1 MIPLRVLTIA
11 ANTVREALR
20 ERLLYNLVAFAVV
33 LTAGSLGISL
43 LTLGDQTRI
52 IADVGTGSAQ
62 IFGTLIA
69 VFVGIALVSREL
81 ERRTSYAILAR
92 PVSRAEFVV
101 GKYLGLLATLGL
113 NLAVMAAA
121 TAAVLVVHRGD
132 LRGLAGPLVAAHA
145 VMLAQLAVCGAFAV
159 LFASYSTATLATIFT
174 LSVVAA
180 GHVFGEV
187 RSFWLLAPQV
197 GMKGLVRVL
206 DVLLPNLAL
215 LDLKA
220 AVTYGDPVSLGSV
233 AGRCAYG
240 LGYAGV
246 IVALAALIFS
256 RKDVR

>member
-1 MIPLRVLTIA
+1 V
-11 ANTVREALR
+11 V
-20 ERLLYNLVAFAVV
+20 FAIV

-69 VFVGIALVSREL
+69 VFVGVALVSREL
-81 ERRTSYAILAR
+81 DRRTSYALLAR

-101 GKYLGLLATLGL
+101 GKYLGLLATLAV
-113 NLAVMAAA
+113 NVAVMGAA
-121 TAAVLVVHRGD
+121 TSAVLLFHRGD
-132 LRGLAGPLVAAHA
+132 LAGLRGALVAAH
-145 VMLAQLAVCGAFAV
+145 VVLLAQLAICGAFAV

-174 LSVVAA
+174 LSIVAA

-187 RSFWLLAPQV
+187 RGFWLRAPEV

-220 AVTYGDPVSLGSV
+220 AVTYGDPVSLASV
-233 AGRCAYG
+233 AGRVAYG

-246 IVALAALIFS
+246 VVALAALVFS

>member
-1 MIPLRVLTIA
+1 MKTLTLA
-11 ANTVREALR
+11 ANTFREALR
-20 ERLLYNLVAFAVV
+20 ERLLYNLVVFAVV

-69 VFVGIALVSREL
+69 VFVGVALVSREL
-81 ERRTSYAILAR
+81 DRRTSYALLAR

-101 GKYLGLLATLGL
+101 GKYLGLLATL
-113 NLAVMAAA
+113 AVNVGVMGAA
-121 TAAVLVVHRGD
+121 TAVVLLVHRGD
-132 LRGLAGPLVAAHA
+132 LSGLRGALIAAHV
-145 VMLAQLAVCGAFAV
+145 VMLAQLAICGAFAV
-159 LFASYSTATLATIFT
+159 LFACYSTATLATIFT
-174 LSVVAA
+174 LSIVAA

-187 RSFWLLAPQV
+187 RGFWLRAPEA

-206 DVLLPNLAL
+206 DVVLPNLAL

-220 AVTYGDPVSLGSV
+220 AVTYGDAVSLVSV
-233 AGRCAYG
+233 VGRVAYG

-246 IVALAALIFS
+246 VVALAAVVFS